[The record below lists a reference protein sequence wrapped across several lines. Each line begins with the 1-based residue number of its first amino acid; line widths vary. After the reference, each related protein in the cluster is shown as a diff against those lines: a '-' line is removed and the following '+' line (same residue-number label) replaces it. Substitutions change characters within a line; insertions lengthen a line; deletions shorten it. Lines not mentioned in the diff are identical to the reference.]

1 MAGQLVDFTEHHF
14 PPCSA
19 CDHPL
24 PSPYTH
30 THTNNSL
37 TFTSLPDGDSAA
49 KIRKTPLIKDNSNVI
64 TDKAAQAGL
73 QGSGSDSS
81 RRDLHSPISH
91 EKVTLKDK
99 MGVG

>member
-19 CDHPL
+19 RDHPL
-24 PSPYTH
+24 PSSN

-49 KIRKTPLIKDNSNVI
+49 KIRKTPPIKDNSNVI
-64 TDKAAQAGL
+64 TDKAAQAGW
-73 QGSGSDSS
+73 
-81 RRDLHSPISH
+81 RDAGVTAQDEIYIPPIA
-91 EKVTLKDK
+91 
-99 MGVG
+99 